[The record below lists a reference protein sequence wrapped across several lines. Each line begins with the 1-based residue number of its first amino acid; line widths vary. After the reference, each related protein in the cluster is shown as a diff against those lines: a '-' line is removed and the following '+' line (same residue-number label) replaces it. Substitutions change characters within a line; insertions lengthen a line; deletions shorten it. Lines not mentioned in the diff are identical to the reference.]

1 MIKQH
6 FVRAFERGARRGHRT
21 NTGLKTDAC
30 EVIFDTEDSMNVYQ
44 MGAFSPQLRI
54 FIYYAEL
61 QYIPILVM
69 IWLRGRIDPLT
80 RKIATRKKDTL
91 ACQN

>member
-1 MIKQH
+1 MFREKNTCANAMIKQH

-61 QYIPILVM
+61 HDISILLIDM
-69 IWLRGRIDPLT
+69 HTRIM
-80 RKIATRKKDTL
+80 RARYAKI
-91 ACQN
+91 